1 MCHLFLRVSKLYLQ
15 AKSQDSH
22 GMSQTFS
29 PSQPSYYAPTKGRH
43 LDPNSMTDFDP
54 YLSALGLMP
63 NSAWPMTSYANPH
76 VSEGF
81 EAYPPSQN
89 VDGVPGLEVPGMGLP
104 GGGQNSVQD
113 WFSGS
118 RYLMGMLEAGDDLH
132 MPDFDL

>member
-1 MCHLFLRVSKLYLQ
+1 
-15 AKSQDSH
+15 
-22 GMSQTFS
+22 
-29 PSQPSYYAPTKGRH
+29 
-43 LDPNSMTDFDP
+43 MTDFDP

-63 NSAWPMTSYANPH
+63 NSAWPMTNYANPH

-81 EAYPPSQN
+81 EAYPPGQN